1 MTILAKKADIGTY
14 VISSLLT
21 DGSNEFRWDMYV
33 VIEDLRNQD
42 WYPDCWINCIAGDD
56 DCENQCDVPDK
67 LIEAGP
73 TDCRSSCKYND
84 DECLTACD

>member
-42 WYPDCWINCIAGDD
+42 WYPDCWI
-56 DCENQCDVPDK
+56 P
-67 LIEAGP
+67 IEAA
-73 TDCRSSCKYND
+73 
-84 DECLTACD
+84 E